1 MYSRVGDA
9 PYLDEEL
16 CRGGDEG
23 VREEGVPLYGGYW
36 GVVGR
41 VGPEEPVG
49 VLRGAEMDRALL
61 GAHQVLARV
70 VRLEGQGGPTV

>member
-1 MYSRVGDA
+1 MHSRVSDT

-23 VREEGVPLYGGYW
+23 VREESVPLYGGHRR
-36 GVVGR
+36 VVGR

-49 VLRGAEMDRALL
+49 VLRGAEVD
-61 GAHQVLARV
+61 
-70 VRLEGQGGPTV
+70 

>member
-1 MYSRVGDA
+1 MHSRVSDT

-23 VREEGVPLYGGYW
+23 VREEGVPLYGGHG
-36 GVVGR
+36 GVVSR

-49 VLRGAEMDRALL
+49 VLCGAEVDRALL
-61 GAHQVLARV
+61 CAHQVLAWV